1 MRWLP
6 IVRFARASTFDI
18 PDDANMDGYALN
30 IRWLT
35 SRWISLSPSDR
46 SLHPGATTL
55 V

>member
-35 SRWISLSPSDR
+35 FALDITIAKR
-46 SLHPGATTL
+46 
-55 V
+55 